1 MSTPRT
7 SVKMAAL
14 APMPSASVMIT
25 TNVNPGDL
33 RSWRRAKRMSFTME
47 VIASCGSFRAQRDD
61 RVDARGASSWHAAGN
76 QSDKHQRNYGCRH
89 SPGIEGADVVKQRH
103 QRAACS
109 DCTDHPDC
117 DANCHQ

>member
-33 RSWRRAKRMSFTME
+33 RSWRKANFRSF
-47 VIASCGSFRAQRDD
+47 ISFCSQSDDRIDTCSAAGWHTAGDQRDCQK
-61 RVDARGASSWHAAGN
+61 RKHGN
-76 QSDKHQRNYGCRH
+76 QH
-89 SPGIEGADVVKQRH
+89 SPGVDCADVVKQRH

-109 DCTDHPDC
+109 DCTDQSDC
-117 DANCHQ
+117 DADRHQ